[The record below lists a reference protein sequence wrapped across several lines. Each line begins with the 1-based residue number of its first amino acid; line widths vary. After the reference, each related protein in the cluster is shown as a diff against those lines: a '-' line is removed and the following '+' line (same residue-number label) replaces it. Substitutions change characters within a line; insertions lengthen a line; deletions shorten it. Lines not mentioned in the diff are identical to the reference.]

1 MHTFPQ
7 SLVKLPQFDK
17 LREFLR
23 LLAALA
29 SISEPITT
37 PDGLRKALT
46 VILQVAQFLGLDQAF
61 IDRVR
66 TILADEHVFQIVLS
80 IVQYLAGVLQLN
92 RSQRDT
98 RIRFEAV
105 DGSVGTIIEAQDFIE
120 WLPFVLQLVD
130 LIQRI
135 LDLVQGRN

>member
-1 MHTFPQ
+1 MHAFPQ
-7 SLVKLPQFDK
+7 LLVKFPPFDK

-29 SISEPITT
+29 SIGEPITT
-37 PDGLRKALT
+37 PEGLRKALT
-46 VILQVAQFLGLDQAF
+46 VVLQLAQFLGLGQEF
-61 IDRVR
+61 IDRVQK
-66 TILADEHVFQIVLS
+66 ILADEHVFQIVLS
-80 IVQYLAGVLQLN
+80 IVQYLAGVLQMT
-92 RSQRDT
+92 RGQHDS
-98 RIRFEAV
+98 RIRFVAV
-105 DGSVGTIIEAQDFIE
+105 DGSLGTIVEAQDFIE